1 MIRHSAPVFSRKN
14 PAATELS
21 QRDFAVL
28 FGLLLAGGQ
37 LQRIAGDGQ
46 LLVGRNDEHA
56 HAGIGRGNL
65 AFLAKL
71 LLVVGGRVQLDAQE
85 FQAVADHGAQ
95 HGVVLADASGEHQR
109 VEAAHGKAFEADSL
123 LREAIASC
131 HGVACFSDVI
141 EENALVRYGKRQVPV
156 TVMGVGPT
164 YNSVTNIDSITV
176 EGCFAPDRCLLGDA
190 LAGQLSVSS
199 VSFNPNIVLY
209 APKRVGKI
217 NMSRP
222 ETSFVE
228 RVERVGGVFAVQQ
241 AEYDATRILAPVDSV
256 RLLFDYS
263 QLDVTSFA
271 IRVDSAASP
280 KDVARELQSVLPDGL
295 VVKDKW
301 QQHESFFKMM
311 EVEKLMAFAIL
322 LFIAL
327 IAAFNI
333 IGSMSMLIFEKK
345 ESISVLRSIGA
356 DESLVTKV
364 FLYEGWLL
372 SVGGAVIGLL
382 LGVALTLAQRRW
394 GVVGFGGDD
403 AYIIDAYPVELWL
416 SDVVVVFF
424 AVVALAALAAWYPV
438 KVIVRKYY
446 RSA

>member
-1 MIRHSAPVFSRKN
+1 MWPIHISPVRVSLSRLLNSPRQPGQNPSLPLTHKFLPLSIARRYLFAHKSQNAINIISAISALGVLVATAAIVIVLSVFNGLNGLVS
-14 PAATELS
+14 T
-21 QRDFAVL
+21 L
-28 FGLLLAGGQ
+28 FGTFDPDL
-37 LQRIAGDGQ
+37 
-46 LLVGRNDEHA
+46 
-56 HAGIGRGNL
+56 
-65 AFLAKL
+65 
-71 LLVVGGRVQLDAQE
+71 
-85 FQAVADHGAQ
+85 
-95 HGVVLADASGEHQR
+95 R

-123 LREAIASC
+123 LRDAIASC
-131 HGVACFSDVI
+131 QGVACFSDVI

-228 RVERVGGVFAVQQ
+228 RVERVGGIFAVQQ

-280 KDVARELQSVLPDGL
+280 TDVARELQSVLPDGL

-382 LGVALTLAQRRW
+382 LGVALTLAQQRW

-403 AYIIDAYPVELWL
+403 AYIIDAYPVVLQWTDVLW
-416 SDVVVVFF
+416 SAISVF
-424 AVVALAALAAWYPV
+424 VIGILATIYPIRV
-438 KVIVRKYY
+438 LRTQ
-446 RSA
+446 SHT